1 MSTGFAVRWI
11 ILIVCLC
18 LSAFFSSA
26 ETALTTVSKIRM
38 RSLAEEGNRRAQTVL
53 KITDDPSKMLTAILI
68 GNNLVN
74 ISASSIST
82 TLALAIFGSAGV
94 GVATGV
100 LTILILIFGEIS
112 PKTMATIRSER
123 MSLRYANVIWTLM
136 RILTPVIFVVNALAG
151 AFLRL
156 LRVDPN
162 EKNKVMTER
171 ELRTIVEM
179 GHESGVIEMEEKQM
193 INNVF
198 DFGDAKAEAV
208 MVQRIDMVTV
218 SADATYDEI
227 MKLFGECRY
236 TRIPVYEG
244 TPENVIGILNMKD
257 LLLCGKEQFRLRE
270 VMREP
275 YFTYEQKN
283 TADLFLEMRQNS
295 INIVLVLDEYG
306 MTSGLITME
315 DLIEE
320 IVGEIRDEYDEDEE
334 DPIRRLSDREFLVE
348 GSLHLDDLNR
358 ELALHLK
365 SEDYDSIGGY
375 MIGLLDHLPR
385 PGESLVTEEGIFL
398 QVCSMEKHRIE
409 TMFLRLP
416 EEKTEQ
422 KNREKH

>member
-1 MSTGFAVRWI
+1 MSTGFAVRWV

-171 ELRTIVEM
+171 ELRTILEM
-179 GHESGVIEMEEKQM
+179 GHESGVIETEEKQM

-198 DFGDAKAEAV
+198 DFGDAKAQAV

-227 MKLFGECRY
+227 LELFGECRY

-257 LLLCGKEQFRLRE
+257 LLLCGKEQFALRE

-358 ELALHLK
+358 ELVLHLE

-385 PGESLVTEEGIFL
+385 PGESLVTEEGLFL
-398 QVCSMEKHRIE
+398 QVCSMDKHRIE

-416 EEKTEQ
+416 EENLEQ
-422 KNREKH
+422 KNRENQ

>member
-1 MSTGFAVRWI
+1 MSTGFAVRWV

-171 ELRTIVEM
+171 ELRTILEM
-179 GHESGVIEMEEKQM
+179 GHESGVIETEEKQM

-198 DFGDAKAEAV
+198 DFGDAKAQAV

-227 MKLFGECRY
+227 LELFGECRY

-257 LLLCGKEQFRLRE
+257 LLLRGKEQFALRE

-358 ELALHLK
+358 ELALHLE

-385 PGESLVTEEGIFL
+385 PGESLVTEEGLFL
-398 QVCSMEKHRIE
+398 QVCSMDKHRIE

-416 EEKTEQ
+416 EENLEQ
-422 KNREKH
+422 KNRENQ